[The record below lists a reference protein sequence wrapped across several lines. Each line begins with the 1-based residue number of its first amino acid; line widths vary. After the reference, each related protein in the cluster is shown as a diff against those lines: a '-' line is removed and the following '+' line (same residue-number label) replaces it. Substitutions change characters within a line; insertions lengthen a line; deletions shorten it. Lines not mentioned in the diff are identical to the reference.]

1 MKFETKFNKGDRAW
15 YMKDSKPKEVIISA
29 IEIFYVG
36 TNQDKIKY
44 NGKNVTNSTSWLDH
58 TNLFE
63 DMIFK
68 TKGDLLKSLFG
79 SDTVCKGKNCSA
91 VNGVD
96 HSDDCIQDHEQRY
109 VGIVDEIPEFN
120 GTREALNNLGK

>member
-1 MKFETKFNKGDRAW
+1 MKFETEFNKNDRAW
-15 YMKDSKPKEVIISA
+15 YMKDNKPTEVIISA

-44 NGKNVTNSTSWLDH
+44 NGCNVKDSISWLDH

-63 DMIFK
+63 GMLFK

-79 SDTVCKGKNCSA
+79 NDTACKRKNCSA
-91 VNGVD
+91 INGRG
-96 HSDDCIQDHEQRY
+96 HSDDCILEHEKCY
-109 VGIVDEIPEFN
+109 DGII
-120 GTREALNNLGK
+120 ALKA